1 MSNKKIVF
9 FFISIWL
16 VVTMLLV
23 LLKYLHLYP
32 QNIISL
38 NNFLTLGAVLGVI
51 LIGIGS
57 NSFAKKQLE
66 INQKT
71 INIEL
76 AIRYKDHYTELVKAV
91 RNMASLIGNTPR
103 NDNRADHVNIYNA
116 MQNARNII
124 IDITQQAEILFDNE
138 VVNVNIHIRKSA
150 EMLFSAIYQ
159 MYHFHLVNSRDDG
172 PTSLQQAYQKIND
185 VNEVFL
191 YYLNEDP
198 DTKQSPLLTIYLK
211 HTTLLRLDCLNSMN
225 KKH

>member
-1 MSNKKIVF
+1 MSNTKLISWLIVIWIG
-9 FFISIWL
+9 ISGCF
-16 VVTMLLV
+16 LLI
-23 LLKYLHLYP
+23 KYFHIYP
-32 QNIISL
+32 NIIISL
-38 NNFLTLGAVLGVI
+38 NNFLTLGAVLGTI
-51 LIGIGS
+51 LIGVGS

-91 RNMASLIGNTPR
+91 RNMASLVGNIPR

-138 VVNVNIHIRKSA
+138 VVNANISIRKSA
-150 EMLFSAIYQ
+150 EELFSAIYA
-159 MYHFHLVNSRDDG
+159 MYHYHLVNNRDDG
-172 PTSLQQAYQKIND
+172 PMSLETAYKKYHTA
-185 VNEVFL
+185 NEVFL

-211 HTTLLRLDCLNSMN
+211 HTTLLR
-225 KKH
+225 

>member
-1 MSNKKIVF
+1 MSNARIF
-9 FFISIWL
+9 FWLIATWVVVSGSFIII
-16 VVTMLLV
+16 
-23 LLKYLHLYP
+23 KYFHLYP

-38 NNFLTLGAVLGVI
+38 NNFLTLGAVLGTI

-91 RNMASLIGNTPR
+91 RNMASLVGNIPK
-103 NDNRADHVNIYNA
+103 NDNKADHVNIHNS

-124 IDITQQAEILFDNE
+124 IDITQQAEILFDND
-138 VVNVNIHIRKSA
+138 VVNANIAIRKNA
-150 EMLFSAIYQ
+150 EKLFSAIRE
-159 MYHFHLVNSRDDG
+159 MYIFYLVNCRENG
-172 PTSLQQAYQKIND
+172 PMSLDQANQKISD
-185 VNEVFL
+185 ANEVFL
-191 YYLNEDP
+191 SYLNEDP

-211 HTTLLRLDCLNSMN
+211 HTILLRKFKIN
-225 KKH
+225 